1 MYPVHCISCLI
12 TDFWISCIVQ
22 YFRINFNKTW
32 MCIFSCFFG
41 FGRIVNQMPFVWRV
55 GSAVQVNSRW
65 FEAEKSSKL
74 QPDSEFLVFMVL
86 AGVPVLIASAAL
98 PSPSSSIIYVA
109 TARTCPEIPT
119 PQSFNFLLPELSEL
133 LTSLSPVSRRGLG
146 VTAAPDPLGLS
157 QLQLLTP
164 APLSVAGQQGSWG
177 CRSLLRTAEAD
188 MGEEVSNG
196 SGRLGPIHSSSLLL
210 LRPNLCWLRV
220 KYVCPHLPLIVS
232 I

>member
-1 MYPVHCISCLI
+1 MHFFYYLFCQDYRQYLKNRIPSLLTSNYKIIS
-12 TDFWISCIVQ
+12 S
-22 YFRINFNKTW
+22 
-32 MCIFSCFFG
+32 
-41 FGRIVNQMPFVWRV
+41 FGRIVNQMPFVWCV

-74 QPDSEFLVFMVL
+74 QPDSEFLVFTVL

-146 VTAAPDPLGLS
+146 VAAAPDPS
-157 QLQLLTP
+157 RPFAVAALTP

-210 LRPNLCWLRV
+210 RPNLRWLRV
-220 KYVCPHLPLIVS
+220 KYVCPHLPLIAS